1 MWHVDRVNAEIL
13 NDLKATVAASHDE
26 KKGEQSSPEKLDDVM
41 IIVGIEG

>member
-1 MWHVDRVNAEIL
+1 MM
-13 NDLKATVAASHDE
+13 K